1 MKTTCRRFWN
11 LLLVAAAVCG
21 AGTLATRAAEKPDP
35 AKEDFSPL
43 SAAVVR
49 LLETGDA
56 KAFAKTLAPSLVD
69 WESVVSTNRAAAGED
84 PLGKSWQRTLD
95 RQRAEVE
102 SSAKQ
107 LLAQAAELQVD
118 FSRLRLTAVATPLK
132 GLGSTRY
139 PSLQAENES
148 LPYADKL
155 LLTITAV
162 ATTNSPEVVRCEGEY
177 VISLGGL
184 MKFATHWKCSKG
196 GQWNSFP
203 STVADEKTQRELA
216 ILAKAAKY
224 GPLTLADDP
233 VLAELGEALKHFL
246 QTQDTRVYEREA
258 MFNLDSLIALEEKR
272 AAMRGEEPNRAN
284 TESWW
289 NSQQESWFASVHGVV
304 DLMRA
309 AGIDLSKAE
318 IKVKDAEF
326 KSLYPRAGAGAIDG
340 LEGNQLKVT
349 FAVTSPAQAKNGKA
363 LSGEYVLE
371 ADEAM
376 RLAGRWRISRKVRW
390 HALPEGVV
398 AAKVKA
404 ELEYESYAAENG
416 TLPPNTLAPDIEF
429 IRFDNGQTNK
439 LSDLRGQVV
448 ILDFWAINCGPCQEP
463 LALMQKYR
471 EANPAWQDRVTVMT
485 LSIDDTLKEA
495 RHHMNK
501 RGWTNTFNA
510 WAGEGDWQSAP
521 AKAFRVTG
529 IPTCYVINTNG
540 MIVSAGHPMGLHAPE
555 VVNHLLK

>member
-1 MKTTCRRFWN
+1 M
-11 LLLVAAAVCG
+11 AAALCG
-21 AGTLATRAAEKPDP
+21 AGGPAAGAAGKLDP
-35 AKEDFSPL
+35 AQEDFS
-43 SAAVVR
+43 SVATAVVR

-56 KAFAKTLAPSLVD
+56 AGFAKTLAPSLAD
-69 WESVVSTNRAAAGED
+69 WRVVVSTNRNAVGED

-102 SSAKQ
+102 TTAKQ
-107 LLAQAAELQVD
+107 LLAKAADLKVD
-118 FSRLRLTAVATPLK
+118 FSRLRLTVVVTPPN

-139 PSLQAENES
+139 PSIQAENES

-155 LLTITAV
+155 LLTLTAV
-162 ATTNSPEVVRCEGEY
+162 ARTNSPEVVRCEGDY

-184 MKFATHWKCSKG
+184 MKFATNWKCSKG

-203 STVADEKTQRELA
+203 NTVADEKTQREFA
-216 ILAKAAKY
+216 IMTKAAKY
-224 GPLTLADDP
+224 GALTLADDP
-233 VLAELGEALKHFL
+233 ALAELGEALKHFL
-246 QTQDTRVYEREA
+246 QARDVAVYEREA
-258 MFNLDSLIALEEKR
+258 MFNLDSLLALEEKR
-272 AAMRGEEPNRAN
+272 AAMRGEEPKRAN
-284 TESWW
+284 AESWW
-289 NSQQESWFASVHGVV
+289 NSQKESWFASVRGVV
-304 DLMRA
+304 DLMSET
-309 AGIDLSKAE
+309 GIDLSQAE

-326 KSLYPRAGAGAIDG
+326 KSLYPRAGAGAIEG
-340 LEGNQLKVT
+340 LEGNHLKVT
-349 FAVTSPAQAKNGKA
+349 FAVTTAAQAKNGKA
-363 LSGEYVLE
+363 LSGDYVLE

-376 RLAGRWRISRKVRW
+376 RLGGHWRISRKVRW

-398 AAKVKA
+398 DAKVKA

-429 IRFDNGQTNK
+429 IRFDNGRTNK

-448 ILDFWAINCGPCQEP
+448 ILDFWAISCGPCQEP

-471 EANPAWQDRVTVMT
+471 EANPAWQDRVTVIT
-485 LSIDDTLKEA
+485 LSIDDTLKDA
-495 RHHMNK
+495 RNHMTK
-501 RGWTNTFNA
+501 RGWTNTFNV

-540 MIVSAGHPMGLHAPE
+540 MIVSAGHPMGVQAPE
-555 VVNHLLK
+555 VVNQLLK